1 MKDFKNVMQ
10 GIIEKGNQQID
21 KSEKLQMQTRSHEMQ
36 GNIDDFAK
44 QMVDKIF
51 DQLSAIFPAWG
62 VAFKDPKQIST
73 AKKEWVKALQEN
85 DINSIEHLKAGF
97 RKARASQ
104 SDFIPSVGKF
114 ISWCNPSAEDLI
126 QESPEE
132 LMSSMIRYKN
142 TPKTFGTDERDP
154 SDFKPIVIEL
164 FRRIDMWSFN
174 QMKEDRALALINRKV
189 VEIVKSGWTPP
200 VVTDA
205 PRLEQEI
212 ELSSTHRKAKA
223 ERVEC
228 HLKDIRSK
236 LKQNK

>member
-1 MKDFKNVMQ
+1 MNDFKNVMQ

-36 GNIDDFAK
+36 GNIDSFAK
-44 QMVDKIF
+44 QMVDKVF

-73 AKKEWVKALQEN
+73 AKKEWIKALQEN
-85 DINSIEHLKAGF
+85 NINSIEHLKAGF

-104 SDFIPSVGKF
+104 SDFVPSVGKF

-132 LMSSMIRYKN
+132 LLSSLVRYKN
-142 TPKTFGTDERDP
+142 TPKTFGTDERD
-154 SDFKPIVIEL
+154 STGFKPIVIEL
-164 FRRIDMWSFN
+164 YRRIDMWSFN
-174 QMKEDRALALINRKV
+174 QMKQDKALALIDRKV
-189 VEIVKSGWTPP
+189 VEIFKSGWTPP

-212 ELSSTHRKAKA
+212 ELCETHKKAKA
-223 ERVEC
+223 SRVAD

-236 LKQNK
+236 LNQAK